1 MSTPINTNKVEVA
14 FNKERINEKYEMF
27 RVSSSAG
34 KINAGSY
41 LLDAPVMGNMVL
53 SVYFARGRS
62 FYVLMERSNEARQK
76 LKAAIATQKEAD
88 DLTVEEMGI
97 HSIDDCILLQLMIN
111 ALGNYKSKFLRSSNL
126 TGHYYTYNPDWIKHK
141 KGETTIWQVACIEIR
156 VDKEMVLHADVRTFT
171 SVKLR
176 NKISFGKKGF
186 NDYPQYV
193 FSAKRTLSRKK
204 KDDKSDDAFILRQ
217 LDGQKT
223 VIPFLEIK
231 NIHAFR
237 ASKAGI
243 TQSVISQFNTV
254 YDGLARLSLHEVK
267 EYARLCSR
275 PAIAKK
281 KDDAVLVHNI
291 LSRQSVN
298 IVDTIKDAYSGVFCA
313 KIRDILKD
321 RYGVEANIKREISK
335 NALNIRVIHNADYYD
350 AGADKHL
357 VSKDIAIQHIT
368 MENFTSPE
376 SAIAVVVHDLI
387 IKSDLQ
393 CGKIRL
399 YDWSGLDYQNDVV
412 FGIMVHSDD
421 EDYFYF
427 MTIHPDGSF
436 IIKEETDDLIGESI
450 YDEHIN
456 ILSVDEE
463 DGNIKGIVGIGDDS
477 IYIIKDVGLIAL
489 PDLDGIANE
498 LESGNDK
505 LRGKVVRE
513 SLLSGCLDIR
523 TYEEDGRTFYFVGD
537 IGAGMQTTVGHAANI
552 RELCIEGSGK
562 VDIERVLPL
571 MDVDFVR
578 NGQLTVVPF
587 PFKYLREYIRSHLV

>member
-1 MSTPINTNKVEVA
+1 MSTLINTNKAEIT
-14 FNKERINEKYEMF
+14 FNKKLINEKYAIF
-27 RVSSSAG
+27 RVSSTAG
-34 KINAGSY
+34 RINVGSY
-41 LLDAPVMGNMVL
+41 LLDAPVMGNTVL
-53 SVYFARGRS
+53 SVYFTCGRS
-62 FYVLMERSNEARQK
+62 FYVLMERSNDAKQK
-76 LKAAIATQKEAD
+76 LKAAIASQKEAD
-88 DLTVEEMGI
+88 DLTAEEM
-97 HSIDDCILLQLMIN
+97 SIYSLDDYILLQLMIN
-111 ALGNYKSKFLRSSNL
+111 ALGNYKSQSLRSSNL
-126 TGHYYTYNPDWIKHK
+126 TGHYYTYNTDWIKHK
-141 KGETTIWQVACIEIR
+141 KGETTIWRVPCIEIR

-368 MENFTSPE
+368 RENFTSPE

-399 YDWSGLDYQNDVV
+399 YDWAGLEYQNDVV
-412 FGIMVHSDD
+412 FGSVVCGDD
-421 EDYFYF
+421 EDHYYF

-436 IIKEETDDLIGESI
+436 IIKVETDDFFGDSAYDKYMDVLASDDYDDEIVEIVSLTPNRI
-450 YDEHIN
+450 Y
-456 ILSVDEE
+456 V
-463 DGNIKGIVGIGDDS
+463 
-477 IYIIKDVGLIAL
+477 IKDAGLIAL

-498 LESGNDK
+498 LESGNTK
-505 LRGKVVRE
+505 LRSKVMRE
-513 SLLSGCLDIR
+513 MLLSGCLDIR
-523 TYEEDGRTFYFVGD
+523 TYKEEERTFYFVGD
-537 IGAGMQTTVGHAANI
+537 IGAGMQTTVGRAANI
-552 RELCIEGSGK
+552 RELCADDNGK
-562 VDIERVLPL
+562 VDIASLLPL

-578 NGQLTVVPF
+578 NGQLTVIPF